1 MTLERWWGLLLIV
14 VPAGWWYLEWTRH
27 RQRLATTLKALALI
41 CLLIALAEPT
51 VNSEESKVAVSVLV
65 DTSASVSEQDLA
77 RASAVASRIVN
88 DKGRNWVKV
97 IPFGRTTRP
106 LAEAEEKG
114 KLGYTAG
121 PAGRGTDL
129 ETALREGMA
138 AMPAGLVPR
147 LALLSDGNENKGSVT
162 RALWQAQQLGI
173 PVDVYPMA
181 GRPKP
186 DLRRDAV
193 SCPAPAVAGDRF
205 PNEITL
211 EAPRAATP

>member
-1 MTLERWWGLLLIV
+1 M
-14 VPAGWWYLEWTRH
+14 
-27 RQRLATTLKALALI
+27 
-41 CLLIALAEPT
+41 AEPKM
-51 VNSEESKVAVSVLV
+51 NSEESKVAVSVLV

-77 RASAVASRIVN
+77 QASAVASRIVG

-106 LAEAEEKG
+106 VSEAEEKG
-114 KLGYTAG
+114 KLSYTAG
-121 PAGRGTDL
+121 AGGRGTDL

-147 LALLSDGNENKGSVT
+147 IALLSDGKENKGSVT
-162 RALWQAQQLGI
+162 RALWQAQQLGV

-186 DLRRDAV
+186 ALRLESV
-193 SCPAPAVAGDRF
+193 SFPAQAFAGDRF
-205 PNEITL
+205 PIEIAL
-211 EAPRAATP
+211 EAPRPAAASIDLTAEGKAIGTNAVQLQAGMNRVRVQVALNTPGA